1 MPAITVSCSRQ
12 SIIETTGANNQ
23 FFVQGGSS
31 AVGLYAIQ
39 LAKAI
44 GFKVAVTCSPHSND
58 LVKSYGADLVTDY
71 HNPSQVVE
79 DVKKASGGG
88 VSGALEAIGGKEN
101 AQMAIDCFGDNSGKV
116 TTLLGVPEG
125 LNGTD
130 KVKVEGI
137 LLYTVGGYVSLYTVI
152 PDALLKIRRHGA
164 DAGIGI

>member
-1 MPAITVSCSRQ
+1 MGEYPSCSVQHRDH
-12 SIIETTGANNQ
+12 SVRSLFADYQ

-71 HNPSQVVE
+71 HNPAQVVE
-79 DVKKASGGG
+79 EVKKASGGG
-88 VSGALEAIGGKEN
+88 VVGSLEAIGGKEN
-101 AQMAIDCFGDNSGKV
+101 AQMAIDCFGENSGKV
-116 TTLLGVPEG
+116 TTLLGAPEG
-125 LNGTD
+125 LTGAD

-137 LLYTVGGYVSLYTVI
+137 LLYTVGGYVSWFYNTGQS
-152 PDALLKIRRHGA
+152 A
-164 DAGIGI
+164 